1 MQKYPFQINT
11 NILNLTAEISELV
24 GSMSTLTEAARSPQL
39 RRSNRI
45 KTIRTLAAIEKKQ
58 PHKNHLFLACDRAE
72 HAELRASHGS
82 VVGQARTGSAE
93 GHRGG
98 SERV

>member
-24 GSMSTLTEAARSPQL
+24 GSMSTLTEAARSPHL
-39 RRSNRI
+39 RRNNRI
-45 KTIRTLAAIEKKQ
+45 KTII
-58 PHKNHLFLACDRAE
+58 FLACDRAE
-72 HAELRASHGS
+72 HAELRAGNGG
-82 VVGQARTGSAE
+82 VVWQARTGSAE

-98 SERV
+98 AERVRDIRQIGRVESLFDR